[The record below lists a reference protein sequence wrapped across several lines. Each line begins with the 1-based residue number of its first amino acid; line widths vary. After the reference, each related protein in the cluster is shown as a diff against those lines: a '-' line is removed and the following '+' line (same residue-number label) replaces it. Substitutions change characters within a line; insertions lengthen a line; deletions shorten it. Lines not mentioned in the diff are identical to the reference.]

1 MLTYNKKLKD
11 EVRDKVKKLDIKH
24 LKVHNYNSLYKK
36 FRSSSMLLL
45 VLATE
50 NP

>member
-36 FRSSSMLLL
+36 YYNKSAYLP
-45 VLATE
+45 E
-50 NP
+50 